1 MISAVR
7 KLKAEGAPRY
17 AADGDFHFDE
27 NDDDFYN
34 GQQLVTTTP
43 SFDPDEQSETDLSSE
58 DEDGAYFD
66 LYRLHGGH
74 QGDDMLVG
82 SEDAE
87 TGVAGKTGGLG
98 KSSQAML
105 EKLNH
110 TRAATLGDIQDSQAA
125 NNTSGMLMLESI
137 ANKAD
142 PTSEQADPDEE
153 AMARLANERVK
164 MQEEMEKVRSS
175 FTDLELF
182 HRKFIEKSLQ
192 LVDIMA

>member
-1 MISAVR
+1 MINAVR
-7 KLKAEGAPRY
+7 KLKHEGAPR
-17 AADGDFHFDE
+17 DEDF
-27 NDDDFYN
+27 
-34 GQQLVTTTP
+34 GQQITTTTP
-43 SFDPDEQSETDLSSE
+43 PFGPDEQSETDLSSE
-58 DEDGAYFD
+58 DEDGGFFD
-66 LYRLHGGH
+66 DAHH
-74 QGDDMLVG
+74 CAHMLALAD
-82 SEDAE
+82 EDAE
-87 TGVAGKTGGLG
+87 EEVVKTTGLG

-105 EKLNH
+105 EKLNK
-110 TRAATLGDIQDSQAA
+110 TRAGTLGDIQDSQAA

-182 HRKFIEKSLQ
+182 HLREE
-192 LVDIMA
+192 VGR